1 MTDEKLCIPRPETEW
16 AFCLP
21 EYYPC
26 ELKEDRLVITEYLI
40 KLAKEEGGPTT
51 YEETSGII
59 GLNPNNRVLFT
70 HLGALSWVTHRNEDA
85 FLSVLVA
92 RKDEK
97 VPGDGFFKLVAG
109 LREIP
114 YKASTDDEVFINEIK
129 RVYQF
134 AKEGKFDFMLTGKT
148 LK

>member
-1 MTDEKLCIPRPETEW
+1 MTDGKSHIPRPKADW

-21 EYYPC
+21 RFYPC
-26 ELKEDRLVITEYLI
+26 KLNQNRIEIAEHLIDLAQKEGNL
-40 KLAKEEGGPTT
+40 TT
-51 YEETSGII
+51 YEETGRII
-59 GLNPNNRVLFT
+59 GLTPNNRVLFT
-70 HLGALSWVTHRNEDA
+70 HLGALSWVTHRNENA

-97 VPGDGFFKLVAG
+97 IPGDGFFKLVAG

-114 YKASTDDEVFINEIK
+114 YKTSTDDEVFIKELK
-129 RVYQF
+129 RVCQF
-134 AKEGKFDFMLTGKT
+134 AKEGKFDFMLTGET

>member
-1 MTDEKLCIPRPETEW
+1 MTDEKLCIPRPEADW
-16 AFCLP
+16 AHCLP

-26 ELKEDRLVITEYLI
+26 ELKGDRLDIAEYLI
-40 KLAKEEGGPTT
+40 KLAKEKEEPTN
-51 YEETSGII
+51 YEETGGII
-59 GLNPNNRVLFT
+59 GLNANNPVLFT
-70 HLGALSWVTHRNEDA
+70 HLGALSWVTHRNENA

-97 VPGDGFFKLVAG
+97 IPGDGFFKLVAG

-114 YKASTDDEVFINEIK
+114 YKTSTDDEVFIKELK
-129 RVYQF
+129 RVCQF